1 MVGALGRAHTAIP
14 PCAPCVNL
22 CSLPRGGYRQT
33 ERGVRGWRA
42 WARPHGDS
50 AVRRLCESLPV
61 LSTGAPDTVRRR
73 GECVDGALGRART
86 AIPPCVACVNLSL
99 SSLLARRI
107 PSDGEGSAWMAR
119 LGAPARRFRRA
130 APVCESHSTLYRTAI
145 LPCSTEAH
153 CKVSTH
159 YFLPSPPYSLQKNIR
174 GPFVSIRGSPLF
186 SLLPAH
192 HFVVSFHSGDARR
205 NRRAG
210 APKRANHALPSPL
223 SSLLPTLA

>member
-1 MVGALGRAHTAIP
+1 M
-14 PCAPCVNL
+14 
-22 CSLPRGGYRQT
+22 
-33 ERGVRGWRA
+33 RGWRA

-50 AVRRLCESLPV
+50 AVRRLCESLSV
-61 LSTGAPDTVRRR
+61 LSTGAADTVRRR

-86 AIPPCVACVNLSL
+86 AIPPCVACVNLCSL
-99 SSLLARRI
+99 PHGGYRQTERGVRGWRAWARPHGDSAVRPLCESLFSTARRI
-107 PSDGEGSAWMAR
+107 PSDGEGSAWLAR

-130 APVCESHSTLYRTAI
+130 SPVCESHSTLYRTAI

-210 APKRANHALPSPL
+210 APKRANHALLSPL